1 MESFIH
7 HGSLTSFFAGF
18 LVLLVMQGTLP
29 VIAGLF
35 QFTLVAF
42 SYFHS
47 HAEKTRP
54 YAPRVSVLIPAWN
67 EDAVIGITI
76 DRLMTLDYPKN
87 ALRIYLIDDGSSDN
101 TPYIAIEK
109 SKEYPGNVIHIRR
122 VAGGEGKAHT
132 LNYGLDVLWLNV
144 WTEAIL
150 IMDADVIYTRDS
162 LKRMARHLTDPE
174 IGAVTAYIKEGSQNP
189 NYVQRFITFEYVT
202 ATGGSRRAQ
211 NVLGF
216 LACLSGGAQL
226 HSRENLLAIGG
237 SFFSETLA
245 EDTFTTFRTQIHGRK
260 AIFEP
265 HAIVY
270 AEEPD
275 DLVGLWKQRI
285 RWARGNVQ
293 ITGVF
298 RQLWGNKGAHPTMGS
313 WGMIFLWFTIFLM
326 PLIQIAASVGLI
338 ALFFLDEPLAWK
350 TFQSLWLLA
359 GVVYLIVTFISYVID
374 WESSRKSWLE
384 GILFPGLISLAVILY
399 TFFPPIF
406 DLIADAIGW
415 EKYPLVQQATTLF
428 LYSWLSLSMVFAYAA
443 KELAAKGYQRMSMVV
458 LYISGYGPFLC
469 AVTFGAYV
477 KEIRGAS
484 MTWDKTVKTGKV
496 G

>member
-1 MESFIH
+1 MTELIEHLSA
-7 HGSLTSFFAGF
+7 SAFFAGILVM
-18 LVLLVMQGTLP
+18 LVLQGTLP
-29 VIAGLF
+29 VLAGLF
-35 QFTLVAF
+35 QFLLVAL

-54 YAPRVSVLIPAWN
+54 HLPRVSVLIPAWN
-67 EDAVIGITI
+67 EAAVIGLTI
-76 DRLMTLDYPKN
+76 DRLMTLDYPKD
-87 ALRIYLIDDGSSDN
+87 ALRIYLIDDGSSDD
-101 TPYIAIEK
+101 TPRIAIEK

-132 LNYGLDVLWLNV
+132 LNYGLDVLWLSD

-174 IGAVTAYIKEGSQNP
+174 IGAVTAYIKEGSQSP

-226 HSRENLLAIGG
+226 HSRENMIAIGG
-237 SFFSETLA
+237 QFFSATLA
-245 EDTFTTFRTQIHGRK
+245 EDTFTTFRTQMQGRK

-275 DLVGLWKQRI
+275 DLVGLWKQRV

-298 RQLWGNKGAHPTMGS
+298 RHLWGNKSAHQNMGS
-313 WGMIFLWFTIFLM
+313 WSMVFLWFTIFLM
-326 PLIQIAASVGLI
+326 PLIQVTASIGLI
-338 ALFFLDEPLAWK
+338 ALFFINEALAWK
-350 TFQSLWLLA
+350 TFQLLWLLA
-359 GVVYLIVTFISYVID
+359 GFVYLIVTLVSYVID

-384 GILFPGLISLAVILY
+384 GILFPGVISLAVILY
-399 TFFPPIF
+399 SLFPPLF
-406 DLIADAIGW
+406 QPLARAIGW
-415 EKYPLVQQATTLF
+415 ENYPVLQQAMTLF
-428 LYSWLSLSMVFAYAA
+428 LYSWLTLAMAVSYAA
-443 KELAAKGYQRMSMVV
+443 KELAARGFPRLAKIT
-458 LYISGYGPFLC
+458 LYLGGYGPFLC

-477 KEIRGAS
+477 KEIMGAS

>member
-1 MESFIH
+1 MNEAFS
-7 HGSLTSFFAGF
+7 SLSILSGT
-18 LVLLVMQGTLP
+18 LVLLVLLGTMP
-29 VIAGLF
+29 VLAGLF
-35 QFTLVAF
+35 QFGLVAL
-42 SYFHS
+42 SYFHT

-67 EDAVIGITI
+67 EDAVIALTI
-76 DRLMTLDYPKN
+76 DRLMTLDYPRQS
-87 ALRIYLIDDGSSDN
+87 LRIYLIDDGSSDE
-101 TPYIAIEK
+101 TPRIAIEK
-109 SKEYPGNVIHIRR
+109 SKQYPGNMIHIRR

-132 LNYGLDVLWLNV
+132 LNYGLDVLWRND
-144 WTEAIL
+144 WTQAIL
-150 IMDADVIYTRDS
+150 VMDADVIYTRDS
-162 LKRMARHLTDPE
+162 LKRMARHLTDPA
-174 IGAVTAYIKEGSQNP
+174 IGAVTAYIKEGSQAP

-237 SFFSETLA
+237 RFFSETLA
-245 EDTFTTFRTQIHGRK
+245 EDTFTTFRTQMQGRK

-265 HAIVY
+265 HALVY

-275 DLVGLWKQRI
+275 DLVGLWKQRV

-298 RQLWGNKGAHPTMGS
+298 RQLWGNRNAHNTMGS
-313 WGMIFLWFTIFLM
+313 WSMVFLWFTIFLM
-326 PLIQIAASVGLI
+326 PLIQIAASLGL
-338 ALFFLDEPLAWK
+338 LSLYFLDEALAWQL
-350 TFQSLWLLA
+350 FQGLWLIA
-359 GVVYLIVTFISYVID
+359 GITYLIVTGVSYVVD
-374 WESSRKSWLE
+374 WESCSKSWLE
-384 GILFPGLISLAVILY
+384 GILFPGLVSLVVIVYSLYPPLFEPLAHWTQWAARPELQAAV
-399 TFFPPIF
+399 
-406 DLIADAIGW
+406 
-415 EKYPLVQQATTLF
+415 TLF
-428 LYSWLSLSMVFAYAA
+428 LYAWLSLSMAVAYAA
-443 KELAAKGYQRMSMVV
+443 KYASSKGHMRFAAV
-458 LYISGYGPFLC
+458 LLYVAGYGSFLC

>member
-1 MESFIH
+1 MEYI
-7 HGSLTSFFAGF
+7 SLTSLFAGI
-18 LVLLVMQGTLP
+18 LVLMVMQGTLP
-29 VIAGLF
+29 VVAGLF
-35 QFTLVAF
+35 QFGLVAL
-42 SYFHS
+42 SYFYS

-67 EDAVIGITI
+67 EDAVIGTTI
-76 DRLMTLDYPKN
+76 DRLMTLDYPRS
-87 ALRIYLIDDGSSDN
+87 ALRIYLIDDGSSDK
-101 TPYIAIEK
+101 TPQIAIEK
-109 SKEYPGNVIHIRR
+109 SKEYPGNLIHIRR

-132 LNYGLDVLWLNV
+132 LNYGLDVLWLND

-174 IGAVTAYIKEGSQNP
+174 IGAVTAYIKEGSQRP

-237 SFFSETLA
+237 RIFSETLA
-245 EDTFTTFRTQIHGRK
+245 EDTFTTFRTQMHGRK

-275 DLVGLWKQRI
+275 DLVGLWKQRV

-298 RQLWGNKGAHPTMGS
+298 RRLWGNQSAHSTMGS
-313 WGMIFLWFTIFLM
+313 WGMVFLWFTIFLM
-326 PLIQIAASVGLI
+326 PVIQITASLGLLT
-338 ALFFLDEPLAWK
+338 LFFMDEALAWK

-359 GVVYLIVTFISYVID
+359 GIVYLLVTFVSYVID

-384 GILFPGLISLAVILY
+384 GILFPGLISLSVILY
-399 TFFPPIF
+399 SLFPPPF
-406 DLIADAIGW
+406 EALANLIGW
-415 EKYPLVQQATTLF
+415 QNHIRLQQSVTFF
-428 LYSWLSLSMVFAYAA
+428 LYSWLSLAMVFAYVA
-443 KELAAKGYQRMSMVV
+443 KELEAHGYPRLAMLL

-477 KEIRGAS
+477 KEFRGAS
-484 MTWDKTVKTGKV
+484 MVWDKTVKTGKV

>member
-1 MESFIH
+1 MSEYFSVYSIV
-7 HGSLTSFFAGF
+7 AGA
-18 LVLLVMQGTLP
+18 LVLLVLLGTMP
-29 VIAGLF
+29 VLAGLF
-35 QFTLVAF
+35 QFGLVAL

-67 EDAVIGITI
+67 EDAVIALTI
-76 DRLMTLDYPKN
+76 DRLMTLDYPRKS
-87 ALRIYLIDDGSSDN
+87 LRIYLIDDGSSDE
-101 TPYIAIEK
+101 TPRIAIEK
-109 SKEYPGNVIHIRR
+109 SKQYPGNVIHIRR

-132 LNYGLDVLWLNV
+132 LNYGLDVLWRND
-144 WTEAIL
+144 WTQAIL
-150 IMDADVIYTRDS
+150 VMDADVIYTRES

-174 IGAVTAYIKEGSQNP
+174 IGAVTAYIKEGSQSP

-237 SFFSETLA
+237 RFFSE
-245 EDTFTTFRTQIHGRK
+245 GRK

-265 HAIVY
+265 HALVY

-275 DLVGLWKQRI
+275 DLVGLWKQRV

-298 RQLWGNKGAHPTMGS
+298 RQLWGNRKAHTTMGS
-313 WGMIFLWFTIFLM
+313 WSMVFLWFTIFLM
-326 PLIQIAASVGLI
+326 PLIQIAASLGLLSLYFMNEALAWQVFQGLWLI
-338 ALFFLDEPLAWK
+338 AGI
-350 TFQSLWLLA
+350 T
-359 GVVYLIVTFISYVID
+359 YLIVTGVSYVVD
-374 WESSRKSWLE
+374 WESCRKSWLE
-384 GILFPGLISLAVILY
+384 GILFPGLISLAVIVYSL
-399 TFFPPIF
+399 FPPLF
-406 DLIADAIGW
+406 
-415 EKYPLVQQATTLF
+415 EPLARWTQWASRPELQAVVTLF
-428 LYSWLSLSMVFAYAA
+428 LYAWLSLSMAVAYAA
-443 KELAAKGYQRMSMVV
+443 KVASSKGHLRLAAV
-458 LYISGYGPFLC
+458 LLYTAGYGSFLC

-496 G
+496 V

>member
-1 MESFIH
+1 MLDQLQAN
-7 HGSLTSFFAGF
+7 SLLAGALAV
-18 LVLLVMQGTLP
+18 LVLQGTLP
-29 VIAGLF
+29 VLAGLF
-35 QFTLVAF
+35 QFILVAF
-42 SYFHS
+42 SYFHT

-54 YAPRVSVLIPAWN
+54 FLPRVSVLIPAWN
-67 EDAVIGITI
+67 EDAVIGTTL
-76 DRLMTLDYPKN
+76 DRLMTLNYPKQ
-87 ALRIYLIDDGSSDN
+87 ALRIYLIDDGSSDQ
-101 TPYIAIEK
+101 TPQIAIEK

-132 LNYGLDVLWLNV
+132 LNYGLDVLWLDD

-150 IMDADVIYTRDS
+150 IMDADVIYTPDS

-174 IGAVTAYIKEGSQNP
+174 IGAVTAYIKEGSAKP

-226 HSRENLLAIGG
+226 HSRENLQAIGG
-237 SFFSETLA
+237 RIFSETLA
-245 EDTFTTFRTQIHGRK
+245 EDTFTTFRTQMRGRK

-275 DLVGLWKQRI
+275 TLEGLWKQRV

-298 RQLWGNKGAHPTMGS
+298 RQLWGNTGAHPTMGS
-313 WGMIFLWFTIFLM
+313 MAMVFLWFTIFLM
-326 PLIQIAASVGLI
+326 PLIQVAASIGLLALYFVNEGLAWRTFQALWLI
-338 ALFFLDEPLAWK
+338 A
-350 TFQSLWLLA
+350 
-359 GVVYLIVTFISYVID
+359 GIVYLVVTIVSYVID
-374 WESSRKSWLE
+374 WESCRKSWAE
-384 GILFPGLISLAVILY
+384 GILFPGLISLAVIIYSFVPALF
-399 TFFPPIF
+399 T
-406 DLIADAIGW
+406 
-415 EKYPLVQQATTLF
+415 PLAEAVHWNSQPLLQQSITLF
-428 LYSWLSLSMVFAYAA
+428 LYAWLSLAMAFSYAA
-443 KELAAKGYQRMSMVV
+443 KELEVRGYKKTAIAF
-458 LYISGYGPFLC
+458 LYLAGYGPFLC

-484 MTWDKTVKTGKV
+484 MSWDKTVKTGKV

>member
-1 MESFIH
+1 MDYLSA
-7 HGSLTSFFAGF
+7 SAFFTGILVV
-18 LVLLVMQGTLP
+18 LVLQGTLP
-29 VIAGLF
+29 VLAGLF
-35 QFTLVAF
+35 QFLLVAL

-54 YAPRVSVLIPAWN
+54 YLPRISVLIPAWN
-67 EDAVIGITI
+67 EAAVIGLTI
-76 DRLMTLDYPKN
+76 DRLMALDYPRD
-87 ALRIYLIDDGSSDN
+87 ALRVYLIDDGSSDE
-101 TPYIAIEK
+101 TPNIAIEK
-109 SKEYPGNVIHIRR
+109 SKEYPGNVVHIRR

-132 LNYGLDVLWLNV
+132 LNYGLDVLWLSD
-144 WTEAIL
+144 WTEAVL

-174 IGAVTAYIKEGSQNP
+174 IGAVTAYIKEGSQHP
-189 NYVQRFITFEYVT
+189 NYVQRFVTFEYVT

-226 HSRENLLAIGG
+226 HSRENMVAIGG
-237 SFFSETLA
+237 QIFSETLA
-245 EDTFTTFRTQIHGRK
+245 EDTFTTFRTQMRGRK

-275 DLVGLWKQRI
+275 DLVGLWKQRV

-298 RQLWGNKGAHPTMGS
+298 RHLWGNAAAHPNMGS
-313 WGMIFLWFTIFLM
+313 WAMVFLWFTIFLM

-338 ALFFLDEPLAWK
+338 ALFFVDDALAWK
-350 TFQSLWLLA
+350 TFRLLWLLA
-359 GVVYLIVTFISYVID
+359 GMVYLVVTIVSYVID

-384 GILFPGLISLAVILY
+384 GILFPGLISLSVIVYSL
-399 TFFPPIF
+399 FPPLF
-406 DLIADAIGW
+406 DYFAEAIGW
-415 EKYPLVQQATTLF
+415 GQHQVLQHVLTLF
-428 LYSWLSLSMVFAYAA
+428 LYSWLSLAMAFSYAA
-443 KELAAKGYQRMSMVV
+443 KEMEARGYSKLAKFT
-458 LYISGYGPFLC
+458 LYMAGYGPFLC

-477 KEIRGAS
+477 KEIMGAS

-496 G
+496 A